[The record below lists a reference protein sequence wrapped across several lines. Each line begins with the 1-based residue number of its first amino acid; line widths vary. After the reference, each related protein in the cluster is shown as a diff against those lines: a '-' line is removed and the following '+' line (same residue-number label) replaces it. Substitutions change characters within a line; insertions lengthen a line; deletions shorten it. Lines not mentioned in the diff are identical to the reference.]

1 MMEKLPR
8 NLGRNLLVALND
20 TDESL
25 ETVRILAQEL
35 REPEKTWITLIHYL
49 APVYWEHGGFTKE
62 TVEILEEEALRK
74 EVSEEIRTEAFF
86 EKAEAILTAGGVPAE
101 QIKALE
107 SWDAR
112 NVPDAILTE
121 IKLGSY
127 SAVIIGRH
135 HHNTLFRLLNLT
147 LADFLRQH
155 TDRTAVW
162 VVDAPPLESS
172 ELATGR
178 SAA

>member
-1 MMEKLPR
+1 MEKLPQT
-8 NLGRNLLVALND
+8 LGRNLLVALND

-25 ETVRILAQEL
+25 ETVRILTKEL

-49 APVYWEHGGFTKE
+49 APVYWEHGGFTKK
-62 TVEILEEEALRK
+62 TVKILEEEAMRK
-74 EVSEEIRTEAFF
+74 EVSEEIRTEMFF
-86 EKAEAILTAGGVPAE
+86 EKAEAILTEGGVPSE
-101 QIKALE
+101 QIKSLT

-112 NVPDAILTE
+112 NGPDAILTE
-121 IKLGSY
+121 IKLGNY

-135 HHNTLFRLLNLT
+135 HHNMLFHLLNLT

-162 VVDAPPLESS
+162 VIDAPPLESS